1 MPREQVQPTEAE
13 GGVDVP
19 FQSKLEVAGV
29 LAVPGSEELA
39 VQIANLPEDNRV
51 ISLKVAGV
59 IDEAA
64 PDGEAVEVLEGGWDG
79 LCGVHAASVGT
90 DRAENAT
97 MLALQATG

>member
-1 MPREQVQPTEAE
+1 M
-13 GGVDVP
+13 
-19 FQSKLEVAGV
+19 
-29 LAVPGSEELA
+29 
-39 VQIANLPEDNRV
+39 QIANLPEDNRV

-90 DRAENAT
+90 DRAETNNAGPSGHRLSNKYAP
-97 MLALQATG
+97 MKFPSNNNQ